1 MMKKLLLLLF
11 LFSCTSINLSK
22 KNETSAINFNDNL
35 SFDDFKK
42 KLIQYAK
49 TNPYPD
55 ISE

>member
-1 MMKKLLLLLF
+1 MIKKLLLLLF

>member
-1 MMKKLLLLLF
+1 MKKLLLLLF
-11 LFSCTSINLSK
+11 LFSCSSIDLTK
-22 KNETSAINFNDNL
+22 KSEISDINFYDNL
-35 SFDDFKK
+35 SFEDFKK